1 MGSISLR
8 TVFGI
13 AKSPELQ
20 LNDDELHWL
29 VAAHTGKDSLR
40 ELNYRELQTVV
51 RVLGGMRDS
60 ARKAR
65 RGDAGNSGNAGNA
78 ETAAQ
83 RRKIYM
89 LAQELGWDKPAR
101 INGMCRRM
109 FKVDRV
115 EWLGYKQCSDLI
127 EALKGMV
134 KRKEEKDGKD
144 TRL

>member
-29 VAAHTGKDSLR
+29 VAAHTGKDSLK

-65 RGDAGNSGNAGNA
+65 RADAGNPGNA

-89 LAQELGWDKPAR
+89 LAKELGWDKPAR

-115 EWLGYKQCSDLI
+115 EWLSYKQCSDLI
-127 EALKGMV
+127 EALKGML
-134 KRKEEKDGKD
+134 KRMEETDA
-144 TRL
+144 RS

>member
-1 MGSISLR
+1 MGGISLR

-20 LNDDELHWL
+20 LNDEELHWL
-29 VAAHTGKDSLR
+29 VQAHTGKDSLK
-40 ELNYRELQTVV
+40 ELNHRELQTVV

-60 ARKAR
+60 AKRAR
-65 RGDAGNSGNAGNA
+65 RGDAGNA

-83 RRKIYM
+83 RRKIYK

-101 INGMCRRM
+101 VNGMCRRM

-115 EWLGYKQCSDLI
+115 ERLNYKQCSDLI

-134 KRKEEKDGKD
+134 KRKEEDSG
-144 TRL
+144 RS

>member
-1 MGSISLR
+1 MGNVNLR

-29 VAAHTGKDSLR
+29 VQAHTGKDSLK
-40 ELNYRELQTVV
+40 ELNRRELQTVV

-60 ARKAR
+60 AKKAR
-65 RGDAGNSGNAGNA
+65 RGDTGNA

-83 RRKIYM
+83 RRKIYK

-109 FKVDRV
+109 FRVDRM
-115 EWLGYKQCSDLI
+115 EWLSYKQCSDLI
-127 EALKGMV
+127 EALKSMV
-134 KRKEEKDGKD
+134 RRKEEEYG
-144 TRL
+144 RP